1 MTSESENTAPESS
14 DKELSDAVDE
24 ALAEVEVDEVAV
36 LTSDLQRVQA
46 EYSNYRKRVDRDRI
60 TANEIT
66 TAIVLSE
73 FLPVLDDISRA
84 EEHGEL
90 TGGFKAVADQ
100 LQTITSK
107 LGLTK
112 FSDVDVPFDPNI
124 HEALMH
130 STSPEVTETSV
141 TQVLQPGFKF
151 KDRVIRPA
159 RVAVTD
165 PENSLGKLKWQPRI
179 YTRRICIQSL
189 ASKRVMMLLR

>member
-1 MTSESENTAPESS
+1 MTTESENTASESS

-100 LQTITSK
+100 LAAITTK
-107 LGLTK
+107 LGLSQ
-112 FSDVDVPFDPNI
+112 FADVDVPFDPNI

-130 STSPEVTETSV
+130 STSSEVSETLV

-151 KDRVIRPA
+151 KERVIRPA

-165 PENSLGKLKWQPRI
+165 PENN
-179 YTRRICIQSL
+179 
-189 ASKRVMMLLR
+189 

>member
-1 MTSESENTAPESS
+1 VTSESENTAPESS

-36 LTSDLQRVQA
+36 LTSDLQRIQA

-100 LQTITSK
+100 LQTITTK
-107 LGLTK
+107 LGLVK
-112 FSDVDVPFDPNI
+112 FSDVNVPFDPNI

-165 PENSLGKLKWQPRI
+165 PVN
-179 YTRRICIQSL
+179 
-189 ASKRVMMLLR
+189 

>member
-1 MTSESENTAPESS
+1 VTSESENTAPESS

-100 LQTITSK
+100 LQAITTK
-107 LGLTK
+107 LGLAK
-112 FSDVDVPFDPNI
+112 FSDIDVPFDPNI

-130 STSPEVTETSV
+130 STSPDVTETSV

-165 PENSLGKLKWQPRI
+165 PEN
-179 YTRRICIQSL
+179 
-189 ASKRVMMLLR
+189 

>member
-1 MTSESENTAPESS
+1 MTSESENTAPEGS

-100 LQTITSK
+100 LETITTK

-130 STSPEVTETSV
+130 STSPDVTETSV

-165 PENSLGKLKWQPRI
+165 PEN
-179 YTRRICIQSL
+179 
-189 ASKRVMMLLR
+189 

>member
-14 DKELSDAVDE
+14 DKELSDA
-24 ALAEVEVDEVAV
+24 VDEVAV

-100 LQTITSK
+100 LQAITTK

-130 STSPEVTETSV
+130 ATSPDVTETLV

-165 PENSLGKLKWQPRI
+165 PEN
-179 YTRRICIQSL
+179 
-189 ASKRVMMLLR
+189 

>member
-1 MTSESENTAPESS
+1 VTDETENTEPESS

-46 EYSNYRKRVDRDRI
+46 EYANYRKRVDRDRI
-60 TANEIT
+60 TATEIT

-73 FLPVLDDISRA
+73 MLPVLDDISRA

-100 LQTITSK
+100 LQAITTK
-107 LGLTK
+107 LGLSQ
-112 FSDVDVPFDPNI
+112 FADVDVPFDPNI
-124 HEALMH
+124 HEALIH
-130 STSPEVTETSV
+130 STSPEVTETLV

-151 KDRVIRPA
+151 KERVIRPA

-165 PENSLGKLKWQPRI
+165 PETN
-179 YTRRICIQSL
+179 
-189 ASKRVMMLLR
+189 

>member
-100 LQTITSK
+100 LQVITTK

-130 STSPEVTETSV
+130 TTSPDVTETSV

-165 PENSLGKLKWQPRI
+165 PEN
-179 YTRRICIQSL
+179 
-189 ASKRVMMLLR
+189 

>member
-1 MTSESENTAPESS
+1 VTTESENTAPESS

-130 STSPEVTETSV
+130 STSPDVTETSV

-165 PENSLGKLKWQPRI
+165 PEN
-179 YTRRICIQSL
+179 
-189 ASKRVMMLLR
+189 

>member
-73 FLPVLDDISRA
+73 LLPVLDDISRA

-100 LQTITSK
+100 LQTITTK
-107 LGLTK
+107 LGLAK

-124 HEALMH
+124 NEALMH
-130 STSPEVTETSV
+130 
-141 TQVLQPGFKF
+141 
-151 KDRVIRPA
+151 
-159 RVAVTD
+159 
-165 PENSLGKLKWQPRI
+165 
-179 YTRRICIQSL
+179 
-189 ASKRVMMLLR
+189 

>member
-1 MTSESENTAPESS
+1 MTSESENTASESS

-36 LTSDLQRVQA
+36 LTSDLQRIQA

-100 LQTITSK
+100 LQAITTK

-130 STSPEVTETSV
+130 STSPDVTETSV

-165 PENSLGKLKWQPRI
+165 PEN
-179 YTRRICIQSL
+179 
-189 ASKRVMMLLR
+189 

>member
-1 MTSESENTAPESS
+1 VTSESENTAPESS

-24 ALAEVEVDEVAV
+24 ALAEVEVDEVTV

-73 FLPVLDDISRA
+73 LLPVLDDISRA

-100 LQTITSK
+100 LLTITTK
-107 LGLTK
+107 LGLSQ

-124 HEALMH
+124 HEALVH
-130 STSPEVTETSV
+130 ATSPDVSETSV
-141 TQVLQPGFKF
+141 TQVLQPGYKF
-151 KDRVIRPA
+151 KERVIRPA

-165 PENSLGKLKWQPRI
+165 PEN
-179 YTRRICIQSL
+179 
-189 ASKRVMMLLR
+189 

>member
-1 MTSESENTAPESS
+1 MTNDSENTSPESS

-46 EYSNYRKRVDRDRI
+46 EYANYRKRVDRDRI

-73 FLPVLDDISRA
+73 LLPVLDDISRA

-100 LQTITSK
+100 LQAITTK
-107 LGLTK
+107 LGLSQ
-112 FSDVDVPFDPNI
+112 FADVDVAFDPNI

-130 STSPEVTETSV
+130 ATSPDVSETLV

-151 KDRVIRPA
+151 KERVIRPA

-165 PENSLGKLKWQPRI
+165 PEN
-179 YTRRICIQSL
+179 
-189 ASKRVMMLLR
+189 

>member
-1 MTSESENTAPESS
+1 VTSESENTVPESS

-46 EYSNYRKRVDRDRI
+46 EYSYYRKRVDRDRI

-130 STSPEVTETSV
+130 STSPDVTETSV

-165 PENSLGKLKWQPRI
+165 PEN
-179 YTRRICIQSL
+179 
-189 ASKRVMMLLR
+189 

>member
-1 MTSESENTAPESS
+1 MTTESENTVPESS

-36 LTSDLQRVQA
+36 LTSDLQRIQA

-100 LQTITSK
+100 LETITTK

-130 STSPEVTETSV
+130 STSPDVTETSV

-165 PENSLGKLKWQPRI
+165 PEN
-179 YTRRICIQSL
+179 
-189 ASKRVMMLLR
+189 

>member
-36 LTSDLQRVQA
+36 LTSDLQRIQA

-73 FLPVLDDISRA
+73 LLPVLDDISRA

-90 TGGFKAVADQ
+90 TGGFKAVADR
-100 LQTITSK
+100 INSIVEK
-107 LGLTK
+107 LGLSK
-112 FSDVDVPFDPNI
+112 FAEAPVPFNPEI
-124 HEALMH
+124 HEALTH
-130 STSPEVTETSV
+130 ESSTEVTQPTASKI
-141 TQVLQPGFKF
+141 LQPGYKY
-151 KDRVIRPA
+151 KERVIRPA

-165 PENSLGKLKWQPRI
+165 PQTTP
-179 YTRRICIQSL
+179 
-189 ASKRVMMLLR
+189 

>member
-1 MTSESENTAPESS
+1 VTSESENTAPESS

-24 ALAEVEVDEVAV
+24 ALAEVDEVAV

-73 FLPVLDDISRA
+73 LLPVLDDISRA

-100 LQTITSK
+100 LLTITTK
-107 LGLTK
+107 LGLSQ

-130 STSPEVTETSV
+130 ATSPDVSETSV
-141 TQVLQPGFKF
+141 TQVLQPGYKF
-151 KDRVIRPA
+151 KERVIRPA

-165 PENSLGKLKWQPRI
+165 PEN
-179 YTRRICIQSL
+179 
-189 ASKRVMMLLR
+189 

>member
-1 MTSESENTAPESS
+1 MTNESENTTPESS

-66 TAIVLSE
+66 TAVVLSE
-73 FLPVLDDISRA
+73 LLPVLDDISRA

-100 LQTITSK
+100 LQAITTK
-107 LGLTK
+107 LGLSQ
-112 FSDVDVPFDPNI
+112 FADVDVPFDPNI

-130 STSPEVTETSV
+130 STSPDVSQTLV

-151 KDRVIRPA
+151 KERVIRPA

-165 PENSLGKLKWQPRI
+165 PEN
-179 YTRRICIQSL
+179 
-189 ASKRVMMLLR
+189 

>member
-1 MTSESENTAPESS
+1 VTNDSENTSPESS

-24 ALAEVEVDEVAV
+24 ALAEVVVDEVAV

-46 EYSNYRKRVDRDRI
+46 EYANYRKRVDRDRI

-73 FLPVLDDISRA
+73 LLPVLDDISRA

-100 LQTITSK
+100 LQAITTK
-107 LGLTK
+107 LGLSQ
-112 FSDVDVPFDPNI
+112 FADVDVAFDPNI

-130 STSPEVTETSV
+130 ATSPDVSETLV

-151 KDRVIRPA
+151 KERVIRPA

-165 PENSLGKLKWQPRI
+165 PEN
-179 YTRRICIQSL
+179 
-189 ASKRVMMLLR
+189 

>member
-100 LQTITSK
+100 LQAITTK

-130 STSPEVTETSV
+130 ATSPDVTETSV

-165 PENSLGKLKWQPRI
+165 PEN
-179 YTRRICIQSL
+179 
-189 ASKRVMMLLR
+189 

>member
-1 MTSESENTAPESS
+1 MTSESENPAPESS
-14 DKELSDAVDE
+14 DNELSDAVDE

-73 FLPVLDDISRA
+73 LLPVLDDISRA

-100 LQTITSK
+100 LQAITTK
-107 LGLTK
+107 LGLSQ
-112 FSDVDVPFDPNI
+112 FAEVNVPFDPNI

-130 STSPEVTETSV
+130 ATSTEVTETLV
-141 TQVLQPGFKF
+141 TQILQPGFKF
-151 KDRVIRPA
+151 KERVIRPA

-165 PENSLGKLKWQPRI
+165 PEN
-179 YTRRICIQSL
+179 
-189 ASKRVMMLLR
+189 

>member
-1 MTSESENTAPESS
+1 MTSESENTVPESS

-60 TANEIT
+60 TANDIT

-130 STSPEVTETSV
+130 STSPDVTETSV

-165 PENSLGKLKWQPRI
+165 PEN
-179 YTRRICIQSL
+179 
-189 ASKRVMMLLR
+189 

>member
-1 MTSESENTAPESS
+1 MTTESENTAPESS

-130 STSPEVTETSV
+130 STSPDVTETSV

-165 PENSLGKLKWQPRI
+165 PEN
-179 YTRRICIQSL
+179 
-189 ASKRVMMLLR
+189 

>member
-1 MTSESENTAPESS
+1 VTSESENTAPESS

-100 LQTITSK
+100 LQTITTK
-107 LGLTK
+107 LGLAK

-130 STSPEVTETSV
+130 ATSPDVSETSV
-141 TQVLQPGFKF
+141 TQVLQPGYKF
-151 KDRVIRPA
+151 KERVIRPA

-165 PENSLGKLKWQPRI
+165 PEN
-179 YTRRICIQSL
+179 
-189 ASKRVMMLLR
+189 

>member
-36 LTSDLQRVQA
+36 LTSDLQRIQA

-100 LQTITSK
+100 LQTITTK

-112 FSDVDVPFDPNI
+112 FSDIDVPFDPNI

-130 STSPEVTETSV
+130 STSPDVTETSV

-159 RVAVTD
+159 GVAVTD
-165 PENSLGKLKWQPRI
+165 PEN
-179 YTRRICIQSL
+179 
-189 ASKRVMMLLR
+189 

>member
-1 MTSESENTAPESS
+1 VTNDSENTSPESS

-46 EYSNYRKRVDRDRI
+46 EYANYRKRVDRERI

-73 FLPVLDDISRA
+73 LLPVLDDISRA

-100 LQTITSK
+100 LQAITTK
-107 LGLTK
+107 LGLSQ
-112 FSDVDVPFDPNI
+112 FADVDVAFDPNI

-130 STSPEVTETSV
+130 ATSPDVSETLV

-151 KDRVIRPA
+151 KERVIRPA

-165 PENSLGKLKWQPRI
+165 PEN
-179 YTRRICIQSL
+179 
-189 ASKRVMMLLR
+189 

>member
-46 EYSNYRKRVDRDRI
+46 EYSNYRKRVDLDRI

-73 FLPVLDDISRA
+73 LLPVLDDISRA

-100 LQTITSK
+100 LQAITTK
-107 LGLTK
+107 LGLAK

-130 STSPEVTETSV
+130 STSPDVTETSV

-165 PENSLGKLKWQPRI
+165 PEN
-179 YTRRICIQSL
+179 
-189 ASKRVMMLLR
+189 

>member
-1 MTSESENTAPESS
+1 VTSESENTAPESS

-100 LQTITSK
+100 LQVITTK

-130 STSPEVTETSV
+130 ATSPDVTETSV

-165 PENSLGKLKWQPRI
+165 PEN
-179 YTRRICIQSL
+179 
-189 ASKRVMMLLR
+189 

>member
-1 MTSESENTAPESS
+1 MTNESENTVPESS

-46 EYSNYRKRVDRDRI
+46 EYANYRKRVDRDRI
-60 TANEIT
+60 TATEIT

-73 FLPVLDDISRA
+73 MLPVLDDISRA

-100 LQTITSK
+100 LQAITTK
-107 LGLTK
+107 LGLSQ
-112 FSDVDVPFDPNI
+112 FADVDVPFDPNI
-124 HEALMH
+124 HEALIH
-130 STSPEVTETSV
+130 STSPEVTETLV

-151 KDRVIRPA
+151 KERVIRPA

-165 PENSLGKLKWQPRI
+165 PETN
-179 YTRRICIQSL
+179 
-189 ASKRVMMLLR
+189 